1 MDSVLVI
8 NSGSSSV
15 KFALY
20 DSATASQPLLTAL
33 AERLNEPGS
42 AIRLRGKLEQQQEL
56 GDHASHRSAMQAF
69 LQLAQPWL
77 SNLRGVGHRVVHGGE
92 RFRHSTVIDDSNLA
106 DLSNLSALAPLHN
119 PLNVQGIE
127 LCRELFAGIPQ
138 IAVFD
143 TSFHQTIPPQAWL
156 YGVPYDWYQQDGVR
170 RYGFHGTSYRFVAQ
184 ESARRLHKPLNE
196 VNLLIAHLGNGCSA
210 SAIRLGE
217 SVDSSMGLTPLEGLV
232 MGSRCGDIDP
242 GLIEHMARSR
252 GLTLEQ
258 SMHELN
264 RNSGLKGLSGLS
276 NDMRTLLQAE
286 AEGHAGAK
294 RAIDVFCFR
303 VARQFAALSVSL
315 PEVDAVVF
323 TGGIGEHAAN
333 VRQRILAAWRSWHF
347 RLDDA
352 LNQQHGD
359 QQGRITQPGSPLA
372 LVVPTDEERMIAL
385 DTYQLTGAAL

>member
-15 KFALY
+15 KFALFT
-20 DSATASQPLLTAL
+20 SATATHPALTAL

-42 AIRLRGKLEQQQEL
+42 AIRIRGELEHQQAL
-56 GDHASHRSAMQAF
+56 GEHASHRSAMQAF

-77 SNLRGVGHRVVHGGE
+77 GNLRGVGHRVVHGGE
-92 RFRHSTVIDDSNLA
+92 RFAHSTVIDDSNLA
-106 DLSNLSALAPLHN
+106 DLASLSALAPLHN

-127 LCRELFAGIPQ
+127 LCRELFADIPQ

-143 TSFHQTIPPQAWL
+143 TSFHQSIPEAAYL
-156 YGVPYDWYQQDGVR
+156 YGVPYDWYEQDAVR
-170 RYGFHGTSYRFVAQ
+170 RYGFHGTSYRYVTQ
-184 ESARRLHKPLNE
+184 EAARRLHKPVE
-196 VNLLIAHLGNGCSA
+196 ETNLLIAHLGNGCSA
-210 SAIRLGE
+210 TAVRFGQ
-217 SVDSSMGLTPLEGLV
+217 SVDSTMGLTPLEGLV

-242 GLIEHMARSR
+242 GLIEHMQRSR

-258 SMHELN
+258 CMHELN

-286 AEGHAGAK
+286 AEGNVAAK

-303 VARQFAALSVSL
+303 VARSFAALSVSL
-315 PEVDAVVF
+315 ADIDAVVF
-323 TGGIGEHAAN
+323 TGGIGEHAAG
-333 VRQRILAAWRSWHF
+333 VRQRILAAWRNRNF
-347 RLDDA
+347 RLDSG

-359 QQGRITQPGSPLA
+359 EQGRITQQGSPLA

-385 DTYQLTGAAL
+385 DTYQLTEAL

>member
-20 DSATASQPLLTAL
+20 TYATAAHPALTAL

-42 AIRLRGKLEQQQEL
+42 AIRIRGELEHQQAL
-56 GDHASHRSAMQAF
+56 GEHASHRSAMQAF

-77 SNLRGVGHRVVHGGE
+77 GNLRGVGHRVVHGGE
-92 RFRHSTVIDDSNLA
+92 RFAHSTVIDDSNLA
-106 DLSNLSALAPLHN
+106 DLASLSALAPLHN

-127 LCRELFAGIPQ
+127 LCRELFADIPQ

-143 TSFHQTIPPQAWL
+143 TSFHQSIPEAAYL
-156 YGVPYDWYQQDGVR
+156 YGVPYDWYEQDAVR
-170 RYGFHGTSYRFVAQ
+170 RYGFHGTSYRYVTQ
-184 ESARRLHKPLNE
+184 EAARRLHKPVGE
-196 VNLLIAHLGNGCSA
+196 TNLLIAHLGNGCSA
-210 SAIRLGE
+210 TAVRFGQ
-217 SVDSSMGLTPLEGLV
+217 SVDSTMGLTPLEGLV

-242 GLIEHMARSR
+242 GLIEHMQRSR

-258 SMHELN
+258 CMHELN

-286 AEGHAGAK
+286 AEGNVAAK

-303 VARQFAALSVSL
+303 VARSFAALSVSL
-315 PEVDAVVF
+315 ADIDAVIF
-323 TGGIGEHAAN
+323 TGGIGEHAAG
-333 VRQRILAAWRSWHF
+333 VRQRILAAWRNRNF
-347 RLDDA
+347 RLDSG

-359 QQGRITQPGSPLA
+359 EQGRITQQGSPLA

-385 DTYQLTGAAL
+385 DTYQLTEAL